1 MNPGYIYNGMMGS
14 KEPTGFEITAPVGHI
29 SERIIEKRTVGAGL
43 NDKNIFDVRGIPE
56 AITRP
61 TTMQVMSQ
69 KDEADINTLR
79 TSRAYID
86 PMSGYAPG
94 MGNFRNQ
101 PKGILSQSE
110 YYTSSP
116 VLPVSGFYNPDRT
129 NVLGNLK

>member
-29 SERIIEKRTVGAGL
+29 AERIIEKRNVGAGI
-43 NDKNIFDVRGIPE
+43 NDKNIFDVRGVPE

-61 TTMQVMSQ
+61 STMQVVSQ
-69 KDEADINTLR
+69 KDAADINTLR

-101 PKGILSQSE
+101 PKGLLSISE
-110 YYTSSP
+110 YP
-116 VLPVSGFYNPDRT
+116 IAGQVLPVSGFYNPDRT